1 MTPHPLWILI
11 YIPSLTGLHTDSE
24 ASQVNVR
31 YGVSIMLKWIE
42 TFNRLFVVWAVLI
55 CVVAAMLPNHFAPL
69 KPLIVPLL
77 MVVMFGMGA
86 TLKASDFKE
95 PLKRPHIVMLGVSI
109 QYLIMPLAAYLISKA
124 MGLSTELMVGM
135 VLVGSVSGGTA
146 SNVVAFLAGGDVP
159 LSIVMTAVSTFLAV
173 FLTPLLTDFYVG
185 STVPVAVL
193 PMFLSILKIVVI
205 PVASGI
211 LINTLFQDKLG
222 KIQPVFPFISVVT
235 IVLLIGIII
244 GLNQSRLSTIALP
257 LALAIILHN
266 ACGLTAGYGLPKLFG
281 CDEKTCRT
289 IAIEAGMQNSGLAV
303 ALSLKYFSA
312 ASALPGALFSLWHNL
327 SGSFL
332 ATVWTSLDAK
342 KEKKRATPF

>member
-1 MTPHPLWILI
+1 
-11 YIPSLTGLHTDSE
+11 
-24 ASQVNVR
+24 
-31 YGVSIMLKWIE
+31 MLKWIE
-42 TFNRLFVVWAVLI
+42 KFNRLFVVWAVLV
-55 CVVAAMLPNHFAPL
+55 CLVATLFPDAFARL

-95 PLKRPHIVMLGVSI
+95 PLKKPHVVMLGVGI

-146 SNVVAFLAGGDVP
+146 SNVVTFLAGGDVP

-185 STVPVAVL
+185 STVPVAML
-193 PMFLSILKIVVI
+193 PMFLSILKIVVV
-205 PVASGI
+205 PVAGGI
-211 LINTLFQDKLG
+211 LLNTLLKDKLE

-235 IVLLIGIII
+235 IVVIIGIII
-244 GLNQSRLSTIALP
+244 GLNQARLSTIALP
-257 LALAIILHN
+257 LILAIMLHN
-266 ACGLTAGYGLPKLFG
+266 ACGLSAGYGLSKLCG
-281 CDEKTCRT
+281 YDEKTCRT

-312 ASALPGALFSLWHNL
+312 ASALPGAIFSLWHNL

-332 ATVWTSLDAK
+332 ASVWTTLDAK
-342 KEKKRATPF
+342 RTNESGEPIQITE

>member
-1 MTPHPLWILI
+1 
-11 YIPSLTGLHTDSE
+11 
-24 ASQVNVR
+24 
-31 YGVSIMLKWIE
+31 MLKRIE
-42 TFNRLFVVWAVLI
+42 QFNRLFVIWAVLI
-55 CVVAAMLPNHFAPL
+55 CLIAALIPQFFAPL

-86 TLKASDFKE
+86 TLKVSDFKG
-95 PLKRPHIVMLGVSI
+95 PLKRPHIVLLGVGI
-109 QYLIMPLAAYLISKA
+109 QYLIMPLAAYLISRA

-146 SNVVAFLAGGDVP
+146 SNVVTFLAGGDVP

-193 PMFLSILKIVVI
+193 PMFFSILKIVVI
-205 PVASGI
+205 PVACGI
-211 LINTLFQDKLG
+211 LLNTLFQKKIE

-235 IVLLIGIII
+235 IVVLIGIII

-266 ACGLTAGYGLPKLFG
+266 ACGLAAGYGLPRLFG

-289 IAIEAGMQNSGLAV
+289 IAIESGMQNSGLAV

-332 ATVWTSLDAK
+332 ATVWIAHDAK
-342 KEKKRATPF
+342 KEEGCPMPVSE

>member
-1 MTPHPLWILI
+1 MYHHFDLER
-11 YIPSLTGLHTDSE
+11 D
-24 ASQVNVR
+24 
-31 YGVSIMLKWIE
+31 MLKWIE
-42 TFNRLFVVWAVLI
+42 QFNRLFVVWAVLI
-55 CVVAAMLPNHFAPL
+55 CLVAAWIPHFFAPL

-95 PLKRPHIVMLGVSI
+95 PLKRPHIVMLGVGI
-109 QYLIMPLAAYLISKA
+109 QYLIMPLSAYLISRA

-146 SNVVAFLAGGDVP
+146 SNVVTFLAGGDVP

-173 FLTPLLTDFYVG
+173 FLTPLLTYIYVG
-185 STVPVAVL
+185 ATVPVALL

-211 LINTLFQDKLG
+211 LLNSLCHERLK
-222 KIQPVFPFISVVT
+222 KIQPIFPFISVVT
-235 IVLLIGIII
+235 IVALIGIII
-244 GLNQSRLSTIALP
+244 GLNQSRLTTIAMP

-266 ACGLTAGYGLPKLFG
+266 ACGLAAGYGLPKLFG

-289 IAIEAGMQNSGLAV
+289 VAIESGMQNSGLAV

-312 ASALPGALFSLWHNL
+312 ASALPGALFSLWHNI

-332 ATVWTSLDAK
+332 ATIWTSQDARK
-342 KEKKRATPF
+342 NTDRAEEESPISLSR

>member
-1 MTPHPLWILI
+1 
-11 YIPSLTGLHTDSE
+11 
-24 ASQVNVR
+24 
-31 YGVSIMLKWIE
+31 MLKWIE
-42 TFNRLFVVWAVLI
+42 KFNRLFVVWAVLI
-55 CVVAAMLPNHFAPL
+55 CVVAALFPSTFAPL
-69 KPLIVPLL
+69 KFLIVPLL

-86 TLKASDFKE
+86 TLRIVDFKE
-95 PLKRPHIVMLGVSI
+95 PLKRPHVVMLGVSI

-124 MGLSTELMVGM
+124 LKLPTELMVGM

-185 STVPVAVL
+185 ATVPVAVL

-205 PVASGI
+205 PVAAGI
-211 LINTLFQDKLG
+211 LLNTLFQEKLE
-222 KIQPVFPFISVVT
+222 KIQPIFPFISVVT
-235 IVLLIGIII
+235 IVILIGIII
-244 GLNQSRLSTIALP
+244 GLNQSRLATLALP
-257 LALAIILHN
+257 MALAVILHN
-266 ACGLTAGYGLPKLFG
+266 ACGLTAGYGLPRLFG

-303 ALSLKYFSA
+303 ALSLKYFTA
-312 ASALPGALFSLWHNL
+312 ASALPGAIFSLWHNL

-332 ATVWTSLDAK
+332 ATVWTAMDARKAK
-342 KEKKRATPF
+342 KEGCPVLTTE

>member
-1 MTPHPLWILI
+1 M
-11 YIPSLTGLHTDSE
+11 
-24 ASQVNVR
+24 
-31 YGVSIMLKWIE
+31 MKWLE
-42 TFNRLFVVWAVLI
+42 HFNRLFVVWAVLI
-55 CVVAAMLPNHFAPL
+55 CGVAALFPNGFSTL

-86 TLKASDFKE
+86 TLRASDFKE

-109 QYLIMPLAAYLISKA
+109 QYLIMPMAAYFISKA
-124 MGLSTELMVGM
+124 LNLPTELMVGM

-159 LSIVMTAVSTFLAV
+159 LSIVMTSVSTFLAV

-185 STVPVAVL
+185 STVPVAVV
-193 PMFLSILKIVVI
+193 PMFLSILKIVVV
-205 PVASGI
+205 PVAAGI
-211 LINTLFQDKLG
+211 LLNTLFEEKLVR
-222 KIQPVFPFISVVT
+222 IQPVFPFISVVT

-244 GLNQSRLSTIALP
+244 GLNQARLATLALP
-257 LALAIILHN
+257 MALAVILHN
-266 ACGLTAGYGLPKLFG
+266 ACGLAAGYGLPKLFG

-303 ALSLKYFSA
+303 ALSLKYFTA

-332 ATVWTSLDAK
+332 ATVWTTLDAR
-342 KEKKRATPF
+342 KENKEGKLPPAALPGSKLLKSLTNRF